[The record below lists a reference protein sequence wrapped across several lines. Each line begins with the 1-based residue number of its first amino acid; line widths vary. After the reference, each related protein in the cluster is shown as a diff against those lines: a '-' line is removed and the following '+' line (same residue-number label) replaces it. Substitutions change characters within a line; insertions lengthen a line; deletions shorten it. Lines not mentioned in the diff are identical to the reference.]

1 MGLLA
6 DRRLKSS
13 FSVRLMVRPFLN
25 SFLRAPSDS
34 LMYAEVAIA
43 PPRVLSA
50 GYPGP
55 IPFLRGVMN
64 LPLKNFP
71 SSTACGCNQS
81 LSSTSACQNSLF
93 SPPFSATA
101 NSFKNMSGTQDFLQ
115 PLYHQNSSIRLRSHP
130 FSRESHGTS
139 PKRILREFFQSHCFC
154 QSLNFWKINK
164 NDFTV
169 N

>member
-1 MGLLA
+1 MSIVEFLMVLRA
-6 DRRLKSS
+6 KRRLKGA
-13 FSVRLMVRPFLN
+13 FLVRLSGRPFLN

-81 LSSTSACQNSLF
+81 LSSTSAFQNSLF

-101 NSFKNMSGTQDFLQ
+101 NSFKNMSGTQDFFSALASELVDPMSISSFFERVTERLQ
-115 PLYHQNSSIRLRSHP
+115 
-130 FSRESHGTS
+130 
-139 PKRILREFFQSHCFC
+139 REFFESFFSK
-154 QSLNFWKINK
+154 SLFLPEFELLE
-164 NDFTV
+164 DQ
-169 N
+169 

>member
-1 MGLLA
+1 MSIIEFLMGLLA
-6 DRRLKSS
+6 DKRLKSS

-93 SPPFSATA
+93 FSPFFCHRQQLQKHERYARLSSTA
-101 NSFKNMSGTQDFLQ
+101 LPSELVDPTSISSFFERESRNISKE
-115 PLYHQNSSIRLRSHP
+115 NSSRV
-130 FSRESHGTS
+130 FSKSLFL
-139 PKRILREFFQSHCFC
+139 PEFELLEDQ
-154 QSLNFWKINK
+154 
-164 NDFTV
+164 
-169 N
+169 